1 MSSCHD
7 MKKGEVYVCRK
18 CGLEL
23 KVVKECKNAGRPAG
37 ACECHPHGED
47 ECVIDCCGEPLAKKN

>member
-7 MKKGEVYVCRK
+7 MKKGEVYVCQG

-23 KVVKECKNAGRPAG
+23 QVMEECKNAKQPHD
-37 ACECHPHGED
+37 ACTCHPHGD
-47 ECVIDCCGEPLAKKN
+47 ECVIDCCGEPLVKKD